1 MYVLFLFCRY
11 ILWKL
16 CASVI
21 VLNIILGI
29 VIKSYFSAVGFSVG
43 ASASAGDA
51 VGNLIAVADAN
62 NVSTPV
68 QLHCFTARAPV
79 SRRTFARFPSNRV
92 SAAAG
97 TNDCRLPAVHYL
109 GMQHL
114 LRDHEAN

>member
-68 QLHCFTARAPV
+68 QLHCFTASTPV
-79 SRRTFARFPSNRV
+79 SRRKSHR
-92 SAAAG
+92 
-97 TNDCRLPAVHYL
+97 AVF
-109 GMQHL
+109 L
-114 LRDHEAN
+114 LRRARMIADCLQSII